1 MARRDFPPAGADSGS
16 RPVASDGPPPAG
28 AARLAAFERWF
39 WLVAAVV
46 MLADVALTIYGLE
59 LGLRE
64 TNPVARAA
72 LDRAGVAGL
81 VGLKGL
87 ALAVAGICWY
97 LVPGDFRIVVPL
109 GLLLPSLVAVLV
121 NVVTIGVVTVG

>member
-1 MARRDFPPAGADSGS
+1 M
-16 RPVASDGPPPAG
+16 
-28 AARLAAFERWF
+28 AAFERWF